1 LKIKKEA
8 ILMDRENDSDKAYFE
23 EASRKQYKEARK
35 IVSLIFGLLGL
46 LFLILGLCFYFSS
59 VVDEDGTPLGYV
71 FVPVGLFLL
80 ILGLGLFLFLP
91 REGNYE
97 RFKARVDK
105 GAILDTNEMAV
116 QAAILQKRIEKLEE
130 RVGALEKEKS
140 SERADWHSF

>member
-1 LKIKKEA
+1 MKIKKEA

-23 EASRKQYKEARK
+23 EASRKQYKETRK

-116 QAAILQKRIEKLEE
+116 QAAILQK
-130 RVGALEKEKS
+130 
-140 SERADWHSF
+140 